1 VGVVCGGEVDG
12 GGEARAGVGLIVDT
26 VTIGAGLWGC
36 WESLVKSI
44 DDAEYLMEIGRL
56 MIEIQ
61 LFNLCWV
68 ILSDCDL
75 TVDNCCGDFKH

>member
-1 VGVVCGGEVDG
+1 VGVVCWGEVDG
-12 GGEARAGVGLIVDT
+12 GGEARAGVSLIVNA
-26 VTIGAGLWGC
+26 VPVGAGLWGC

-44 DDAEYLMEIGRL
+44 DDAEYLMEIGGL

-68 ILSDCDL
+68 ILSDSDL
-75 TVDNCCGDFKH
+75 TVDSCCGDLKH

>member
-1 VGVVCGGEVDG
+1 MGVVCGGEVDG
-12 GGEARAGVGLIVDT
+12 GGEARAGVGLIVNT
-26 VTIGAGLWGC
+26 VPVGAGLWGR

-44 DDAEYLMEIGRL
+44 NNAEYLMQIGGL

-68 ILSDCDL
+68 ILSDSDFA
-75 TVDNCCGDFKH
+75 VDY

>member
-1 VGVVCGGEVDG
+1 VGVVGGGEVDG
-12 GGEARAGVGLIVDT
+12 GGEAGAGVSLIVNT
-26 VTIGAGLWGC
+26 VPIGGGLWGR

-44 DDAEYLMEIGRL
+44 DDAEYLMQIGRL

-75 TVDNCCGDFKH
+75 TVDN